1 MRTKFGISVWSL
13 SHFIFTDDVQNNWDT
28 GVSGL
33 FKAQCS
39 SHKLLLNGQS
49 VLKPQ
54 KRYLKE
60 IQNKFEMNIKNDADI
75 HLISGI
81 CCLSVVLVAIILK
94 TTWCWQIQLICASRD
109 KYYYWFALEHASRVG
124 QRTDKPGTE
133 ESWIR
138 SELSG
143 SEVSWFGSVTS
154 CGLLLL
160 PITPLSLMLL
170 MLLCPCNSSLL
181 APSGAPCK
189 QSTLLPP
196 GSTSFLGTRE
206 AKQRQLQSQDS
217 YHTTWQKTNVKR
229 TLACLLL
236 YCNDAIRTHRSL
248 AGFGSHTC
256 AGWNELLL

>member
-1 MRTKFGISVWSL
+1 MRTKCGISVWSL

-39 SHKLLLNGQS
+39 SHKLLLIGQC

-60 IQNKFEMNIKNDADI
+60 IQNKFKMNIKNDADI
-75 HLISGI
+75 YLISDI
-81 CCLSVVLVAIILK
+81 CCLSLDLVAIILK

-109 KYYYWFALEHASRVG
+109 KHYYWFALERASTVG
-124 QRTDKPGTE
+124 QRMYKPGTD

-143 SEVSWFGSVTS
+143 SEVSWFGSVAS
-154 CGLLLL
+154 CVLLLL
-160 PITPLSLMLL
+160 PLTPLLL
-170 MLLCPCNSSLL
+170 LKLLCPCNSSLL
-181 APSGAPCK
+181 GPFGAPCK

-196 GSTSFLGTRE
+196 GSTLFLGTRE
-206 AKQRQLQSQDS
+206 AKQRRLQSQDS
-217 YHTTWQKTNVKR
+217 YRTTWQNTNVKR

-236 YCNDAIRTHRSL
+236 
-248 AGFGSHTC
+248 
-256 AGWNELLL
+256 